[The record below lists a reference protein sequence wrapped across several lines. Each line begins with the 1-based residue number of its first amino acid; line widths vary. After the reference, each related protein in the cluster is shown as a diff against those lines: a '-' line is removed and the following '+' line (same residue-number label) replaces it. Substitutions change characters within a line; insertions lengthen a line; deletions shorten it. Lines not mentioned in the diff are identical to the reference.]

1 LSYIASNNT
10 EVTTKMK
17 HNSMKTRPNI
27 TKRKIVETTV
37 MFDPYLKGPK
47 INPNGNES
55 LTKVIKCEP
64 SWRSLNMK

>member
-1 LSYIASNNT
+1 
-10 EVTTKMK
+10 MK
-17 HNSMKTRPNI
+17 HNSIKTRPNI

-37 MFDPYLKGPK
+37 MFDPYLKGPE